1 MSEVQAREADI
12 PELAQVIAR
21 DGFVFVH
28 SAAMRDIFRRHGSLE
43 DWDAFAASW
52 NDLGLDTYMADGG
65 RYRKRRH
72 AAFAADSAGIVRKP
86 HQAHYQ
92 SRDYN
97 ALNGG
102 IARWFDPVLPE
113 IGAGFSMPTILTT
126 CHALFERLTPAPA
139 SQRFAWHIE
148 VHQFRIEAR
157 AGREGRPTPEGTH
170 QDGVDHVLVLLIG
183 RQNIKSG
190 VTTVTDLMR
199 RPLGS
204 FTLAEPFDA
213 ALVDDNR
220 VMHGVTPVEPIDPS
234 RPGFRDV
241 LVVTFRRET
250 VRA

>member
-1 MSEVQAREADI
+1 MTDLATLAD
-12 PELAQVIAR
+12 LVSR
-21 DGFVFVH
+21 DGFAFVH
-28 SAAMRDIFRRHGSLE
+28 GPAMREVLERHGSLA
-43 DWDAFAASW
+43 DWSAFAASW

-72 AAFAADSAGIVRKP
+72 AAFAADARGIRRKP

-97 ALNGG
+97 SLNGG
-102 IARWFDPVLPE
+102 IARWFDPVLRE
-113 IGAGFSMPTILTT
+113 IGSGPSMTAILHT
-126 CHALFERLTPAPA
+126 CRLLFERLTPAPA
-139 SQRFAWHIE
+139 WHIE
-148 VHQFRIEAR
+148 LHQFRIEAR
-157 AGREGRPTPEGTH
+157 ADAVGRPTPEGTH
-170 QDGVDHVLVLLIG
+170 QDGVDHVLVLLVG
-183 RQNIKSG
+183 RQNVQSG
-190 VTTVTDLMR
+190 MTTITDLAR

-220 VMHGVTPVEPIDPS
+220 VMHGVTPVEPVDPA

-250 VRA
+250 ASA

>member
-1 MSEVQAREADI
+1 MSAPAGTAD
-12 PELAQVIAR
+12 LAGVMAR
-21 DGFVFVH
+21 DGFAHVH
-28 SAAMRDIFRRHGSLE
+28 GPAMRALLERHGSLA
-43 DWDAFAASW
+43 DWSAFAASW
-52 NDLGLDTYMADGG
+52 DDLGLDTYMADGG

-72 AAFAADSAGIVRKP
+72 AAYAAGPDGIRRKP
-86 HQAHYQ
+86 DQPHYQ

-113 IGAGFSMPTILTT
+113 IGAGPSMRTILLT
-126 CHALFERLTPAPA
+126 CHALFESLTPVPGGLPL
-139 SQRFAWHIE
+139 RWHVE

-157 AGREGRPTPEGTH
+157 ADAAGRPTPEGTH
-170 QDGVDHVLVLLIG
+170 QDGVDDVLVLLIA
-183 RQNIKSG
+183 RRNIREG
-190 VTTVTDLMR
+190 VTSITDLAR

-220 VMHGVTPVEPIDPS
+220 VMHGVTAVEPVDPA

-241 LVVTFRRET
+241 LVATFRRET
-250 VRA
+250 

>member
-1 MSEVQAREADI
+1 MTDLAMLAD
-12 PELAQVIAR
+12 LVSRA
-21 DGFVFVH
+21 GFAFVH
-28 SAAMRDIFRRHGSLE
+28 GPAMREVLERHGSLA
-43 DWDAFAASW
+43 DWKDFAASW

-72 AAFAADSAGIVRKP
+72 AAFAADVRGIRRKP

-97 ALNGG
+97 SLNGG

-113 IGAGFSMPTILTT
+113 IGSGPSMTTILHK
-126 CHALFERLTPAPA
+126 CRKLFDRLTPTP
-139 SQRFAWHIE
+139 AWHIE

-157 AGREGRPTPEGTH
+157 ADIVGRPTPEGTH
-170 QDGVDHVLVLLIG
+170 QDGVDHVLVLLVG
-183 RQNIKSG
+183 RQNIQSG
-190 VTTVTDLMR
+190 VTTITDLACH
-199 RPLGS
+199 PLGT
-204 FTLAEPFDA
+204 FTLAEPLDA

-220 VMHGVTPVEPIDPS
+220 VMHGVTAVEPVDPA

-250 VRA
+250 ASA

>member
-1 MSEVQAREADI
+1 MTDFAMLVDLVS
-12 PELAQVIAR
+12 R
-21 DGFVFVH
+21 DGFAFVH
-28 SAAMRDIFRRHGSLE
+28 GPAMREVLERHGPLA
-43 DWDAFAASW
+43 DWKAFAASW

-72 AAFAADSAGIVRKP
+72 AAFAADARGIRRKP

-97 ALNGG
+97 SLNGG

-113 IGAGFSMPTILTT
+113 IGSGSSMTTILHT
-126 CHALFERLTPAPA
+126 CRLLFERLTPAP
-139 SQRFAWHIE
+139 AWHIE

-157 AGREGRPTPEGTH
+157 ADAVGRPTPEGTH

-183 RQNIKSG
+183 RQNIQSG
-190 VTTVTDLMR
+190 VTTITDLAR

-204 FTLAEPFDA
+204 FTLGEPLDA

-220 VMHGVTPVEPIDPS
+220 VMHGVTPVEPVDPA
-234 RPGFRDV
+234 RPSFRDV
-241 LVVTFRRET
+241 LVVTFRREN
-250 VRA
+250 ANA

>member
-1 MSEVQAREADI
+1 MTDFAMLADLI
-12 PELAQVIAR
+12 SR
-21 DGFVFVH
+21 DGFAFVH
-28 SAAMRDIFRRHGSLE
+28 GPAMREVLERHGSLA
-43 DWDAFAASW
+43 DWKAFAASW

-72 AAFAADSAGIVRKP
+72 AAFAADPRGIRRKP

-97 ALNGG
+97 SLNGG

-113 IGAGFSMPTILTT
+113 IGSGPSMTAILNT
-126 CHALFERLTPAPA
+126 CGLLFGRLTPAP
-139 SQRFAWHIE
+139 AWHIE

-157 AGREGRPTPEGTH
+157 ADAVGRPTPEGTH
-170 QDGVDHVLVLLIG
+170 QDGVDHVLVLLVG
-183 RQNIKSG
+183 RQNIQSG
-190 VTTVTDLMR
+190 VTTITDLAR

-204 FTLAEPFDA
+204 FTLAEPVDA

-220 VMHGVTPVEPIDPS
+220 VMHGVTPVEPVDPT

-241 LVVTFRRET
+241 LVVTFRREN
-250 VRA
+250 AGA